1 VGVALVSRASRTA
14 TFAEGVETLSQP
26 GARHVARRRA
36 TKIAAFGAFVGTGI
50 HQDGSL
56 LSNSFV
62 KGPRAMVKPA
72 NVVKMKVLD
81 VDIPRK
87 RISLSLR
94 LSDEPKPPSGG
105 GRGGVLADALRR
117 AYAQIRR

>member
-1 VGVALVSRASRTA
+1 VALVRRLQDRDH
-14 TFAEGVETLSQP
+14 AEGVETLSDLEP
-26 GARHVARRRA
+26 GMLPEGVA

-50 HQDGSL
+50 HQDGIL

-62 KGPRAMVKPA
+62 KDPRAMVKPA